1 MKDLLYA
8 IGFGLTIMLAFAACS
23 NEEEQF
29 GVSGTD
35 SLDNKHSNTD
45 IILSTDW
52 SDEKKANQQG
62 GLDHRAPAIRR

>member
-23 NEEEQF
+23 NEEEQPRN
-29 GVSGTD
+29 SGKD
-35 SLDNKHSNTD
+35 STEVIYYRPGGNPR
-45 IILSTDW
+45 TDW